1 MKKSKKLILLALSVA
16 VALSL
21 VFTWPAKVSAEDI
34 VLNLWHWE
42 TPPHRVEKLD
52 EILAKFREETGI
64 EVRQN
69 PISFPE
75 LNSKILAAIA
85 ANRLPEMIWVNPPQL
100 MILRK
105 HNSLVPVT
113 DIFKKIDAEVQ
124 FLNPSIELY
133 RFDQEQLTIPVYGI
147 SWPLEY
153 RADLYEENG
162 LEPPVYWTDLLEA
175 AKKLTK
181 DLDGDGRIDIY
192 GMMMPY
198 SIKGNYGSQA
208 IWGFLRTNRA
218 NVVEMEN
225 GKEKIVFNSTQTIE
239 TYKFLK
245 ELTKYTSPGSE
256 NMDWGMGEL
265 QIRTGKV
272 ATAVYTAGFL
282 STLYRKGLE
291 EMARKWKQKF
301 IPRPKDGRI
310 GHTAYTRGLVFTT
323 TVISSKER
331 EAAVKTFVRWLYKP
345 ENYAEMMMME
355 PVLFVPVVNGKS
367 MMDAFFAK
375 PLIGKFRGAMEVQI
389 DVLNNSSVI
398 GFVNGIKAPH
408 AAELEGSFTLGAV
421 LQKIVLQGWSV
432 ERAVEWGQKRYEEI
446 IKE

>member
-1 MKKSKKLILLALSVA
+1 MKKSKKLMLLTLSVA
-16 VALSL
+16 MALSL
-21 VFTWPAKVSAEDI
+21 VFTWPAKASAEKI
-34 VLNLWHWE
+34 VLTLWHWE
-42 TPPHRVEKLD
+42 TPPHRVEQLD
-52 EILAKFREETGI
+52 NVLAKFREETGI
-64 EVRQN
+64 EVKQV

-75 LNSKILAAIA
+75 LSSKILAAIA

-100 MILRK
+100 VILKR
-105 HNSLVPVT
+105 HNSLIPVT
-113 DIFKKIDAEVQ
+113 DLFNEIHAEAQ
-124 FLNPSIELY
+124 FLGPSIDIY
-133 RFDQEQLTIPVYGI
+133 KYGQEQLAIPVYGI

-175 AKKLTK
+175 AEKLTK

-208 IWGFLRTNRA
+208 VWGFLRTNRG
-218 NVVEMEN
+218 NVVVVEN
-225 GKEKIVFNSTQTIE
+225 GKEKIVFNSPQTIE
-239 TYKFLK
+239 TYKFLRN
-245 ELTKYTSPGSE
+245 LTEYTSPGSE

-291 EMARKWKQKF
+291 EMAKKWMQKF

-310 GHTAYTRGLVFTT
+310 GHTAYTRGLVLTT
-323 TVISSKER
+323 AVKSSKKI
-331 EAAVKTFVRWLYKP
+331 EAAVEKFVRWQYQP

-375 PLIGKFRGAMEVQI
+375 PLIEKFRHAMEVQI
-389 DVLNNSSVI
+389 DVLNNSSVV
-398 GFVNGIKAPH
+398 GFVEGKSPH
-408 AAELEGSFTLGAV
+408 AGELEGSFTLGATLQNMV
-421 LQKIVLQGWSV
+421 LKGWSA
-432 ERAVEWGQKRYEEI
+432 EKAVEWAQKRYEEI